1 MGNDPMRWNLN
12 WRTGVLAAIATAAGM
27 AIQVPAQAQAPPLVP
42 TPFNLPDP
50 ASQPVATTIPVPML
64 PSFQDTPSL
73 KSILQLGLRCRRQF
87 EFDFTA
93 NVAEKVEN
101 GELPLDL
108 TLAIFSWAR
117 QKGTRYPFLYFMRA
131 MQLRA
136 ADLGVT
142 L

>member
-1 MGNDPMRWNLN
+1 MRRNLN
-12 WRTGVLAAIATAAGM
+12 WRNGVLALVATAAGM
-27 AIQVPAQAQAPPLVP
+27 AIQVSAQAQQPNPLP

-50 ASQPVATTIPVPML
+50 ASQPVSSTIPIPML
-64 PSFQDTPSL
+64 PSFEDTPSV
-73 KSILQLGLRCRRQF
+73 KTILTLGLLCRRQY
-87 EFDFTA
+87 ERDFCA
-93 NVAEKVEN
+93 NVAQKVEN

-117 QKGTRYPFLYFMRA
+117 QKRPRYPFIYFQRA

-136 ADLGVT
+136 LELGVT